1 MVLTIQVADG
11 RTNGKQELY
20 IDKMDAV
27 TSKASLVR
35 SKNYYSDSLPA
46 GLTDLNNSQRPISL
60 GACYNWESGKD
71 QNQFTVDN
79 NEKLAER
86 KNFSMFMG
94 KMADVRFYDKALTQD
109 QIVEL
114 FKNNKIAGEE
124 GSSEP
129 PVTTTAANNDA
140 TTAANNDATTAAGN
154 DTTTAADVATTA
166 AAKTTTAANT
176 SNPADDG
183 ENSNTGLI
191 IGIVIAAIV
200 VLAGAGAAVY
210 FLVIKKKNGDV
221 PPAGP
226 DDDASSSGTDGENK

>member
-1 MVLTIQVADG
+1 
-11 RTNGKQELY
+11 
-20 IDKMDAV
+20 MDAV

-35 SKNYYSDSLPA
+35 SKNYYSESLPA
-46 GLTDLNNSQRPISL
+46 GLTDLNNPQRPISL
-60 GACYNWESGKD
+60 GACYNWESNKD
-71 QNQFTVDN
+71 QNQFTVDEN
-79 NEKLAER
+79 TKLRER

-140 TTAANNDATTAAGN
+140 TTAAKTTA
-154 DTTTAADVATTA
+154 
-166 AAKTTTAANT
+166 AANT

-183 ENSNTGLI
+183 ENSNIGLI

-200 VLAGAGAAVY
+200 VLAGAGVAVY